1 MVTVQVTATA
11 TVSFSMEIDEEDL
24 IDQSIREYVEFEM
37 MDCMDWK
44 EAEIISMDGLEDV
57 EVE

>member
-1 MVTVQVTATA
+1 
-11 TVSFSMEIDEEDL
+11 MEIDEEDL

-37 MDCMDWK
+37 MDSVD
-44 EAEIISMDGLEDV
+44 EAEIESIDGLVDV